1 MEALGARS
9 GAFAAS
15 PRGRGCAALR
25 PRSFRSAPRVARVA
39 AVRASG
45 RPDHEVF
52 GMYIFGA

>member
-9 GAFAAS
+9 GAIVA

>member
-9 GAFAAS
+9 GAFAA
-15 PRGRGCAALR
+15 PHRAALR